1 MSCPLH
7 KIVTLKISLD
17 VRRAAD
23 ITHILER
30 AIFKEC
36 SVDCTSLSL
45 DLGINYVD
53 IIWDLEAEVI
63 DFMYNKDYE

>member
-1 MSCPLH
+1 MSCQLH
-7 KIVTLKISLD
+7 KPVIWKICLD

-63 DFMYNKDYE
+63 DFIYDKDYD